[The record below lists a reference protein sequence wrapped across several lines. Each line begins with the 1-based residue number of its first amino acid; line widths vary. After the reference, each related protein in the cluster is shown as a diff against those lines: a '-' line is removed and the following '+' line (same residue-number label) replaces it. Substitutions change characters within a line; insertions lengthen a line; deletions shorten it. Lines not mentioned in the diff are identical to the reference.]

1 MAVSSTGTSRYEV
14 VAAAA
19 VKKFREM
26 IQEYNGPADGL
37 KAYLLKRLNRMETR
51 ADELLAGIMDE
62 IL

>member
-1 MAVSSTGTSRYEV
+1 LSATSRYEV

-26 IQEYNGPADGL
+26 IREYQGAPDGL
-37 KAYLLKRLNRMETR
+37 RAYLLRRLDKMETR
-51 ADELLAGIMDE
+51 ADELLAGIIDE

>member
-1 MAVSSTGTSRYEV
+1 MSVVSKFEV

-26 IQEYNGPADGL
+26 IEEYQGPPEGL
-37 KAYLLKRLNRMETR
+37 RPHLLRLLRRMEAR
-51 ADELLAGIMDE
+51 GDQILADIIDE